1 SIPLSS
7 CADSSSHLL
16 HSGLYLCD
24 EQTDLPPLSV
34 LQSVLEKLQS
44 RKLSSL
50 DRRQSH
56 LPTCEVGAS
65 CLVKKGPRFGRL
77 CDCPRPSTCN
87 FFFLRCL

>member
-1 SIPLSS
+1 
-7 CADSSSHLL
+7 LL
-16 HSGLYLCD
+16 LLPQASGWT
-24 EQTDLPPLSV
+24 EETDDRELVSTLSV